1 MRFRAV
7 PAIAAVL
14 LTAACA
20 STTHAAA
27 PATSATPPASPTS
40 APATASPTA
49 APSAPTSPTGHG
61 SKILLSTQAKNLPP
75 GPFRI
80 TAVSCGPYT
89 AAEQSKFGTTAKGGL
104 VYRYANVSNSLTGA
118 PSLDV
123 DFLDGTTVLGDN
135 VTGSNVPDISPG
147 QTAEGHV
154 DALDGSGQNLSFT
167 GCELMQYGLRGMAA
181 GSSFAP

>member
-20 STTHAAA
+20 STSPAAA
-27 PATSATPPASPTS
+27 PATSAAPLPSSTPTPSSTPPASPS
-40 APATASPTA
+40 APASPAS
-49 APSAPTSPTGHG
+49 GHAG
-61 SKILLSTQAKNLPP
+61 KILLSTQAKNLPP

-80 TAVSCGPYT
+80 TAISCGPYT
-89 AAEQSKFGTTAKGGL
+89 ASEQAKFGTTARGGL
-104 VYRYANVSNSLTGA
+104 VYRYANASNSLTGA

-123 DFLDGTTVLGDN
+123 DFLSGSNVLGDN
-135 VTGSNVPDISPG
+135 VTGNNAPDISPG

-154 DALDGSGQNLSFT
+154 DALDGSGQNLAFT